1 MAFKIFADMN
11 INVCNKNIS
20 KVTNEF
26 ISISCAEFPMEPLEQ
41 RDMIMQKNHEK
52 NQDMKTLESF
62 IPILKEI
69 NKAQKFLPDYSSV
82 CLSRVPYGLD
92 HRSLHTNHH
101 FLCFPPEL

>member
-1 MAFKIFADMN
+1 MHKFVIG
-11 INVCNKNIS
+11 
-20 KVTNEF
+20 
-26 ISISCAEFPMEPLEQ
+26 PLEQ